1 MENLNV
7 NGVYAKV
14 ELNHNGSFVQ
24 HPFSYANGFTLTI
37 DDHDFV
43 GMDYSKC
50 VIWLERF
57 MQEECKKLYYS
68 KLDKTLLDKILPIA
82 NDLYNASF
90 ILLFLQNIWL
100 TFPIY
105 GRYRC

>member
-1 MENLNV
+1 MKCKSIKAVDMENLNV

-50 VIWLERF
+50 VTWLDVTSRVF
-57 MQEECKKLYYS
+57 RYF
-68 KLDKTLLDKILPIA
+68 KISPLVL
-82 NDLYNASF
+82 NYVT
-90 ILLFLQNIWL
+90 LFLGL
-100 TFPIY
+100 
-105 GRYRC
+105 